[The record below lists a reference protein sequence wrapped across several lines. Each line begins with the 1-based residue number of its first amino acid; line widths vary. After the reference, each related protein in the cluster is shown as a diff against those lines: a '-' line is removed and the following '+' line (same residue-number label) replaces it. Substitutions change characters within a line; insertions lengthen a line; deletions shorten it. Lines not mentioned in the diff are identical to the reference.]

1 MGRIVI
7 LRSGDLAN
15 LFRTALNTLADAGMQ
30 VRPGTKL
37 LTRYAV
43 IVVDEAVLDGAVALL
58 SNAGI
63 KVQKDAP

>member
-7 LRSGDLAN
+7 SNGGVLSN
-15 LFRTALNTLADAGMQ
+15 SFRTALNILADAGIQ
-30 VRPGTKL
+30 IRPGTKL

-43 IVVDEAVLDGAVALL
+43 IVLDEAALDDAVAQLTK
-58 SNAGI
+58 AGI

>member
-7 LRSGDLAN
+7 LGGGDLSN
-15 LFRTALNTLADAGMQ
+15 SFRTALSILADAGIQ
-30 VRPGTKL
+30 IRPGTKL

-43 IVVDEAVLDGAVALL
+43 IVLDEAALDDAVAQLL
-58 SNAGI
+58 KAGI